1 MDASDIALQNRKFAK
16 TCVEKK
22 RRDRINKCLDELK
35 DLMAQSDDKARY
47 QKMEK
52 AEILEMAVAYMRNIR
67 LNNPNHSFANN
78 NNNNNTSTN
87 DLLYTQVYAKCL
99 SDVQNFVCHLPDIH
113 DEVKTGLIAH
123 LAQLNQTNQT
133 IDELVKT
140 TTTTTTKK
148 TTKSNLV
155 KGSPGKKFK
164 KNSSHDDH
172 DFLNSTN
179 EQRMNQMSI
188 MTNTSCSNSSSSQNV
203 SSSLDSSYYS
213 PYLYHNTNT
222 NVICRNEIMSP
233 ALSDSEHVL
242 NHHNESRISNTSS
255 SPSLSQCSSPLSS
268 SSSVTCNNEF
278 RFNGNFELY
287 QSVGFLKMWRPW

>member
-1 MDASDIALQNRKFAK
+1 MPTALQNRKFAK

-78 NNNNNTSTN
+78 NNTASTTN

-113 DEVKTGLIAH
+113 DEVKTGLVAH
-123 LAQLNQTNQT
+123 LAQLNQT
-133 IDELVKT
+133 T
-140 TTTTTTKK
+140 TTTTTTTAKK
-148 TTKSNLV
+148 TNKTNLV
-155 KGSPGKKFK
+155 KGSPAKKLK
-164 KNSSHDDH
+164 KNFSPQQQQQYDEDV
-172 DFLNSTN
+172 FMNSTN

-213 PYLYHNTNT
+213 PYLYHHNTNT
-222 NVICRNEIMSP
+222 NEINRNEIMSP

-242 NHHNESRISNTSS
+242 NTSS
-255 SPSLSQCSSPLSS
+255 SPSLSQCSSPISS
-268 SSSVTCNNEF
+268 SSSSSTSSVTCMNNEF